1 MSYVSARNS
10 LHSIAFNGIIK
21 DITTVEAK
29 PISLYCPVY
38 SFVCIFLFGK
48 PAATCGGGVG
58 GGGGT
63 GPLLVPSSGW
73 EISEEPSMCVGGQPQ
88 KGEPP
93 AVVTMKSRHV
103 CNLSEPF
110 HERTGINGKR
120 MFWVEVTKSQG

>member
-1 MSYVSARNS
+1 MSYVNAHNS

-21 DITTVEAK
+21 DTTTVEAK

-48 PAATCGGGVG
+48 PAATCGGGWG
-58 GGGGT
+58 GGRAPIGAKQWVGNKRRAKYV
-63 GPLLVPSSGW
+63 G
-73 EISEEPSMCVGGQPQ
+73 GGQPQ

-103 CNLSEPF
+103 CNLPEPF

-120 MFWVEVTKSQG
+120 MFWFEVAKSQG